1 MMRGITSGGVP
12 MRKLLLLSSLILA
25 LAMAC
30 SSPGTTPI
38 VKDLSGDVRAT
49 PDTAVLGS
57 DGTADLGVADLA
69 DPDKDVAGAPDQVA
83 TDGTEPLDTV
93 NDGLSDGTTQPDV
106 PEVPEVTVATYA
118 DASTVPAGVA
128 LQFDCKVQGLEAG
141 TFVTYLQLS
150 GPADVEVDDLAV
162 TFAAIGKYNV
172 ACRAKWEGGEVV
184 DPTPL
189 KVEVLA
195 GGAASVE
202 TELSKN
208 AVKAG
213 ETVSVACIIKDGY
226 GNFVETPSKVAV
238 NPEYGLDVY
247 GTKILAIKVGTYQ
260 VSCFEPI
267 SGLSD
272 STPETLSVSPGI
284 PKKIE
289 TVIDADTLV
298 AGEVT
303 GVTCTATD
311 AYGNKVANYPIVVFL
326 SPGLFI
332 QGSDVGGTKAGSY
345 QVICV
350 PQEDLWDLFQLDP
363 KMLTILPGA
372 ASGVSV
378 QPVPQK
384 PVYKMFEVV
393 KFIVTAVDD
402 YGNLVE
408 DVELLPLAVDPAD
421 PGIIQKGEL
430 KYKLEAE
437 GFFTFSA
444 CLVDAPNVCGDT
456 TLAVD
461 GYGPVITIKFPE
473 RGASITGKPSVNVT
487 GNVVDPVSGVASFTI
502 NGTNVPL
509 DDNGDFLYAISA
521 TQGMNMLVALAEDP
535 NGLKTWLVQAF
546 YYSPVWHEV
555 DINDPEG
562 SKILDSI
569 LFFLGEEAFDKIPHD
584 YSKPDNLS
592 TILELALINLDIG
605 SFIPNPVASAG
616 PYKVYVGPF
625 YYGPP
630 AIHVFPIPEGILAEI
645 HLYDIKVHIAA
656 KGSCKVLF
664 IDLCPDVSGDVEIDS
679 IEMWEGLNIWVED
692 GQIKT
697 KQYENYIGVY
707 GVNVNIDGI
716 LGFLFGWLINW
727 FVDGYVGELE
737 KTAMEMVDE
746 QVTAISAGFLDAL
759 AINQQM
765 EIANPMDE
773 NAPPIELSLVSSLR
787 ELLFSPVGVEVRL
800 DAAVLAPKG
809 INKTTLGSIGRA
821 SCLEWVPETFYIDKE
836 QFAVMAIH
844 DDLLNEVLYSAWY
857 AGLLDMELP
866 LDDLM
871 DPDALGDLGL
881 GDIEDLGLKDM
892 KARTEF
898 FLPPIITSCNDP
910 WDEILQLQVGDLYV
924 ELEMKLLNEPV
935 TMGMFV
941 SLAAEAIIEI
951 VDAGDHQEISIA
963 IGEVDPVV
971 AQITYVSEG
980 LEGSGNILSLLVQGL
995 VVPMI
1000 LESFADGALASFPLP
1015 VIDISNLSAQYLP
1028 PGIVWKFVIDSFF
1041 RELGYTSLIAHIE
1054 AL

>member
-1 MMRGITSGGVP
+1 MK
-12 MRKLLLLSSLILA
+12 KLSLLSSLVLVFA
-25 LAMAC
+25 LAC
-30 SSPGTTPI
+30 SSPGTTP
-38 VKDLSGDVRAT
+38 VEKDAVGDVRAN
-49 PDTAVLGS
+49 PDGNVVAS
-57 DGTADLGVADLA
+57 DGVADLGVADLSDPEKDATVPA
-69 DPDKDVAGAPDQVA
+69 DQGGTDSILPGDVQSDILADA
-83 TDGTEPLDTV
+83 TDTA
-93 NDGLSDGTTQPDV
+93 SPDV
-106 PEVPEVTVATYA
+106 PDAPEVTVATYA
-118 DASTVPAGVA
+118 DASTVPAGIP
-128 LQFDCKVQGLEAG
+128 LEFDCKVQGLEAG

-150 GPADVEVDDLAV
+150 GPADVEVDDLSV

-172 ACRAKWEGGEVV
+172 ACRAKWDDGEVV

-189 KVEVLA
+189 KIEVLP

-213 ETVSVACIIKDGY
+213 ETVSVACIIKDSY
-226 GNFVETPSKVAV
+226 GNLVETPAKVAV

-247 GTKILAIKVGTYQ
+247 GTKILAIKVGSYQ

-272 STPETLSVSPGI
+272 PTPETLTVSPGI

-289 TVIDADTLV
+289 TEIDAETLV

-303 GVTCTATD
+303 GVSCKATD
-311 AYGNKVANYPIVVFL
+311 AYGNKVAAYPIVVFL

-332 QGSDVGGTKAGSY
+332 QGSDVGGTKAGTY

-350 PQEDLWDLFQLDP
+350 PQDDSWDLFQLDP
-363 KMLTILPGA
+363 KTLTIVPGA

-402 YGNLVE
+402 FGNLVE
-408 DVELLPLAVDPAD
+408 DVEVLPLAVDPAD

-444 CLVDAPNVCGDT
+444 CLVDAPTICGDT

-473 RGASITGKPSVNVT
+473 RGASITGKPAVNVT
-487 GNVVDPVSGVASFTI
+487 GNVVDPVSGVSSFTI

-509 DDNGDFLYAISA
+509 DENGDFLYAISA

-535 NGLKTWLVQAF
+535 NGMKTWIVQAF

-555 DINDPEG
+555 DINDPDG

-625 YYGPP
+625 YYSPP
-630 AIHVFPIPEGILAEI
+630 AIHIFPIPDGILAEI

-664 IDLCPDVSGDVEIDS
+664 IDLCPDVSGNVEIDS

-697 KQYENYIGVY
+697 KQYENFIGVY
-707 GVNVNIDGI
+707 GVDVNIDGI

-746 QVTAISAGFLDAL
+746 QVTEISAGFLDAL

-809 INKTTLGSIGRA
+809 VNKTTLGSIGRA

-857 AGLLDMELP
+857 AGLLDMQLP
-866 LDDLM
+866 IDDLLDTEVLGDFGLDDL
-871 DPDALGDLGL
+871 G
-881 GDIEDLGLKDM
+881 IKDM

-924 ELEMKLLNEPV
+924 ELEMMLLNEPV

-941 SLAAEAIIEI
+941 SLAAEALIEI
-951 VDAGDHQEISIA
+951 IDAGDHQEISIA
-963 IGEVDPVV
+963 LGEIDPVV
-971 AQITYVSEG
+971 MQVTYMSDGLAGAQ
-980 LEGSGNILSLLVQGL
+980 NILTAMIQGFVL
-995 VVPMI
+995 PMI
-1000 LESFADGALASFPLP
+1000 LEAFSDGALASFPLP

>member
-1 MMRGITSGGVP
+1 
-12 MRKLLLLSSLILA
+12 MRKLLLLCSLVLISTL
-25 LAMAC
+25 AC
-30 SSPGTTPI
+30 SSAGTTLLE
-38 VKDLSGDVRAT
+38 KDALEDVASD
-49 PDTAVLGS
+49 PDAAISGS
-57 DGTADLGVADLA
+57 DGVADLGVAELI
-69 DPDKDVAGAPDQVA
+69 DPEKDVAAADGQA
-83 TDGTEPLDTV
+83 TLDGTEPVDV
-93 NDGLSDGTTQPDV
+93 GGDGQVGPGDVVVPPDV
-106 PEVPEVTVATYA
+106 PELPAVSVATYA
-118 DASTVPAGVA
+118 DASSVPAGIP
-128 LQFDCKVQGLEAG
+128 LEFNCKVQGLEAG

-150 GPADVEVDDLAV
+150 GPADVDVDGLAV
-162 TFAAIGKYNV
+162 TFYATGKYNV
-172 ACRAKWEGGEVV
+172 ACRAKWADGEVV

-189 KVEVLA
+189 KIAVLP

-202 TELSKN
+202 TALSKS

-213 ETVSVACIIKDGY
+213 ENVSVTCIIKDAFD
-226 GNFVETPSKVAV
+226 NPVETPAKVAV

-247 GTKILAIKVGTYQ
+247 GTKILAIKVGTYK

-272 STPETLSVSPGI
+272 PTPETLTVSPGI

-289 TVIDADTLV
+289 TVIDDDTLV
-298 AGEVT
+298 AGDQT

-311 AYGNKVANYPIVVFL
+311 AYGNKVANYPVVVFL
-326 SPGLFI
+326 SPGLLI
-332 QGSDVGGTKAGSY
+332 QGTKVSGTKAGTY

-350 PQEDLWDLFQLDP
+350 PQEDLWDLFLLDP
-363 KMLTILPGA
+363 QTLTIIPGA

-378 QPVPQK
+378 QPVPAK

-402 YGNLVE
+402 YGNLVA
-408 DVELLPLAVDPAD
+408 DVEVLPLAIDPAD

-444 CLVDAPNVCGDT
+444 CLVDAPNVCGAT

-461 GYGPVITIKFPE
+461 GYGPVITIKYPE
-473 RGASITGKPSVNVT
+473 RGASITGKPAVNVT

-521 TQGMNMLVALAEDP
+521 TQGMNMLVAVAEDP
-535 NGLKTWLVQAF
+535 NGMKTWVVQAF

-562 SKILDSI
+562 SKIVDSI

-592 TILELALINLDIG
+592 TILEMALVNLDIG

-625 YYGPP
+625 YYSPP
-630 AIHVFPIPEGILAEI
+630 AIHIFPIPEGILAEV
-645 HLYDIKVHIAA
+645 HLYNIKVHVAA

-679 IEMWEGLNIWVED
+679 IEMWEGLNIWVEN

-707 GVNVNIDGI
+707 GVDVNINGI

-737 KTAMEMVDE
+737 KTAMEMIDE
-746 QVTAISAGFLDAL
+746 QITAISAGFLDAL
-759 AINQQM
+759 AINQQI

-773 NAPPIELSLVSSLR
+773 SAPPIELSLVSSLR

-809 INKTTLGSIGRA
+809 VNKTTLGSIGRA
-821 SCLEWVPETFYIDKE
+821 SCLDWVPETFYIDKE

-866 LDDLM
+866 LDSLM
-871 DPDALGDLGL
+871 DPDALGDLGIGNL
-881 GDIEDLGLKDM
+881 EDLGFKDM

-924 ELEMKLLNEPV
+924 ELEMTLLNEPV

-941 SLAAEAIIEI
+941 SLAAEAMIEI

-963 IGEVDPVV
+963 LGKIDPVV

-980 LEGSGNILSLLVQGL
+980 LAGAEGIMTMLVQGL
-995 VVPMI
+995 VLPMI
-1000 LESFADGALASFPLP
+1000 LEAFTDGALASFPLP
-1015 VIDISNLSAQYLP
+1015 VIDISNLAAQYLP
-1028 PGIVWKFVIDSFF
+1028 AGIVWKFVIDSFF

>member
-1 MMRGITSGGVP
+1 MK
-12 MRKLLLLSSLILA
+12 KLLPLGGLVLVLA
-25 LAMAC
+25 LAC
-30 SSPGTTPI
+30 SSAGTTS
-38 VKDLSGDVRAT
+38 VEKDAQMDGGGSSDSNSV
-49 PDTAVLGS
+49 GS
-57 DGTADLGVADLA
+57 DGVADWGLE
-69 DPDKDVAGAPDQVA
+69 DQIVPHKDGEAAPDISGPDGIGSD
-83 TDGTEPLDTV
+83 DGTPDLT
-93 NDGLSDGTTQPDV
+93 SDAGDATPPPDV
-106 PEVPEVTVATYA
+106 PEPPAVTVATYA
-118 DASTVPAGVA
+118 DSSTVPAGVP
-128 LQFDCKVQGLEAG
+128 LEFDCKVQGLEAG
-141 TFVTYLQLS
+141 TFITYLQLS
-150 GPADVEVDDLAV
+150 GPEDVDVDALAV
-162 TFAAIGKYNV
+162 TFYATGKYNV
-172 ACRAKWEGGEVV
+172 ACRAKWDNGEVV

-189 KVEVLA
+189 KIDVIA
-195 GGAASVE
+195 GVAASVE

-213 ETVSVACIIKDGY
+213 ETVSVACIIKDAFD
-226 GNFVETPSKVAV
+226 NLVETPSKVAV

-247 GTKILAIKVGTYQ
+247 GTKILAIKVDSYQ
-260 VSCFEPI
+260 VACFEPV

-272 STPETLSVSPGI
+272 PTPETLTVSPGI

-289 TVIDADTLV
+289 TVIDEDTLQ
-298 AGEVT
+298 AGDST
-303 GVTCTATD
+303 GVTCSATD
-311 AYGNKVANYPIVVFL
+311 AYGNKVAAYPVVVFL
-326 SPGLFI
+326 SPGLSI
-332 QGSDVGGTKAGSY
+332 QGTEVTGTKAGTY

-350 PQEDLWDLFQLDP
+350 PQEDSWDLFLLDP
-363 KMLTILPGA
+363 KTLTVLPGP

-393 KFIVTAVDD
+393 SFIVTAVDD

-408 DVELLPLAVDPAD
+408 EVELLPLAVDPAD

-444 CLVDAPNVCGDT
+444 CLLDDPAVCGET

-473 RGASITGKPSVNVT
+473 RGASITGKPAVNVT
-487 GNVVDPVSGVASFTI
+487 GNVVDPVSGVSSFTI
-502 NGTNVPL
+502 NGTEVPL
-509 DDNGDFLYAISA
+509 DENGDFLYAISA
-521 TQGMNMLVALAEDP
+521 VQGMNMLVAVAEDP
-535 NGLKTWLVQAF
+535 NGMKTWVVQAF
-546 YYSPVWHEV
+546 YYSPVWHKV

-592 TILELALINLDIG
+592 TILEMALVNLDIG

-625 YYGPP
+625 SYSPP
-630 AIHVFPIPEGILAEI
+630 VIHIFPIPQGILAEV
-645 HLYDIKVHIAA
+645 HLYNIKVHVEA

-664 IDLCPDVSGDVEIDS
+664 IDLCPDVSGDVEVDS
-679 IEMWEGLNIWVED
+679 IEMWEGLNIWVEN

-697 KQYENYIGVY
+697 SQYENFVGVY
-707 GVNVNIDGI
+707 GVDVNINGI

-737 KTAMEMVDE
+737 KTAMEMIDE
-746 QVTAISAGFLDAL
+746 QLTAITSGFLDAL

-773 NAPPIELSLVSSLR
+773 NAPPIVLSLVSSLR

-809 INKTTLGSIGRA
+809 VNKKTLGSIGRA

-844 DDLLNEVLYSAWY
+844 DDLLNEVFYSAWY

-866 LDDLM
+866 LDTLL
-871 DPDALGDLGL
+871 DPDALGDLGIGSL
-881 GDIEDLGLKDM
+881 EDLGFKDM

-941 SLAAEAIIEI
+941 SLAAEALIEI

-963 IGEVDPVV
+963 IGEIDPVV

-980 LEGSGNILSLLVQGL
+980 LAGAEGIMTMLVQGL
-995 VVPMI
+995 VLPMI
-1000 LESFADGALASFPLP
+1000 LEAFTDGALASFPLP
-1015 VIDISNLSAQYLP
+1015 VIDISNLAAQYLP